1 MTPVW
6 TLAGDTE
13 DLPVTKSAH
22 DIGCAARQS
31 KRCDCTT
38 GRDRRIKRAAL
49 ESLERRGNDIYEVPR
64 GTLGDDDW
72 LMMKLTG
79 RIR

>member
-1 MTPVW
+1 M
-6 TLAGDTE
+6 
-13 DLPVTKSAH
+13 TKSAH

-31 KRCDCTT
+31 ERCDCTT

-49 ESLERRGNDIYEVPR
+49 ESLRRRGNEIYEVER
-64 GTLGDDDW
+64 GTLGHDDW
-72 LMMKLTG
+72 LEKKLTG